1 MGPQSI
7 HGSSRGSARIKA
19 AEHEMINSDK
29 AIVNLLR
36 EHGNLKRRLEE
47 VQNPEF
53 LISLKRQL
61 KETEEEI
68 QRQQKLSKQINVE
81 QIQRDKRLDK
91 ISVKNEPETMK

>member
-1 MGPQSI
+1 
-7 HGSSRGSARIKA
+7 
-19 AEHEMINSDK
+19 MINSDK